1 MYLLFPFITCCGRV
15 WRHTRDTAYDTAHM
29 RLILLLCCCMY
40 AWCFPYP
47 PPSPYCLPGQVLEI
61 VVFPV
66 VGKDQGGDF
75 CTYSCNTT
83 KDCPVPSPYNA
94 SANCSS
100 VGTCELRC
108 VDKMDCPIGA
118 DCVRRRVGG
127 GMCLY

>member
-1 MYLLFPFITCCGRV
+1 MQGMRALLMLCCG
-15 WRHTRDTAYDTAHM
+15 
-29 RLILLLCCCMY
+29 MY
-40 AWCFPYP
+40 AACFPYP

-66 VGKDQGGDF
+66 VGKDHGGDF
-75 CTYSCNTT
+75 CTCGCNTT
-83 KDCPVPSPYNA
+83 ADCPAPDPYNA

-108 VDKMDCPIGA
+108 VDRADCPVGA
-118 DCVRRRVGG
+118 DCVQRRAGG